1 MKDKKRI
8 KKIKRLIFIIYLI
21 CFVLIMSLLNEFDT
35 QILNFIHNINIFSN
49 LPNNLIRFAYLFVI
63 IFILVMIYQ
72 KSIDYFSKK
81 YHA

>member
-1 MKDKKRI
+1 MKDKKQF

-49 LPNNLIRFAYLFVI
+49 LPNNLTRFAYLFVI

>member
-35 QILNFIHNINIFSN
+35 QILNFIHNIKIFSN
-49 LPNNLIRFAYLFVI
+49 LPNNLTRFAYLFVI

>member
-8 KKIKRLIFIIYLI
+8 KKIKSLIFIIYLI

-49 LPNNLIRFAYLFVI
+49 LPNNLTRFAYLFVI